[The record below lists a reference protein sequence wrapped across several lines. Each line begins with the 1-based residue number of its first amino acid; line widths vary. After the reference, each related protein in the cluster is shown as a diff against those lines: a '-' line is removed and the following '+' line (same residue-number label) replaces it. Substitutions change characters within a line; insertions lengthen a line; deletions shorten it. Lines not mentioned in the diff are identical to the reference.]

1 MFGSGAMQNAQD
13 QQRLMSEG
21 MTAAESANA
30 LDAAGAEGRPVGSA
44 VEERQRVFDQAAK
57 ERRAQA
63 LVGTGAL
70 AVEPGVKNVLVIDGT
85 GTSSDFMSEALLL
98 LAGDAQRPSQGKPTT
113 DEQRRAVEA
122 SVRTWGGLRH
132 ERLGLEG
139 GERPD
144 RLELC
149 RRAISSGRFHA
160 LILSDLSDDSRA
172 IPAVER
178 ELGPTLQR
186 FVQGGGAIAVT
197 TSDAA
202 MTLPML
208 QRLFG
213 VPWTSG
219 SYYRTTW
226 GPSLE
231 NAAAVAVMFPGA
243 LATSSFSA
251 KAHAVRN
258 VPEQERLFGTTQ
270 ASASQRHVPSMVQQR
285 DAMAMA
291 AEQREGGTRTD
302 ADSVLSAPE
311 DHDVVV
317 ARHACGEGALVLF
330 CDVSMEPATV
340 QLCLSFCRTASPALP
355 ADGAARLD
363 DDECARAAERKAKG
377 NAAFGTRD
385 YAAAVTAYGEALGV
399 YGDRGGAAGVQREEK
414 VKTSSNLA
422 ECFLKLERWEEAAVA
437 ASDALAL
444 APTHTKSLVRRAKA
458 AARLGEIEGAMR
470 DLRCVEGGGDAT
482 QAAVAAALLRP
493 LETQL
498 REAKRDQKRKVA
510 EKNNAFAAGFA
521 GALGGGGGGGSGGGE
536 PQGGGVV
543 PPPAGKY
550 FFEDRPL
557 DGGQRVEPSKS
568 PRDDEKLDDI
578 YDEHGYVYCAHGQ
591 EQCELCGSDHRIANE
606 LERRGFTSASDALFT
621 SASDAVYSEV
631 HEGFEARNKAECD
644 YVKQLHLAGGGGA
657 FSFGTR
663 YSYDLRNEMLTRF
676 GDQLPPWPPALATTL
691 PPRSPP
697 RPSRRA
703 STD

>member
-1 MFGSGAMQNAQD
+1 MFASGAMQNAQD

-30 LDAAGAEGRPVGSA
+30 LDAAGAEGRRVGSA

-57 ERRAQA
+57 ERRVQA

-85 GTSSDFMSEALLL
+85 GASSSFMSEALLL
-98 LAGDAQRPSQGKPTT
+98 LAGDAQRPSEGKPTT

-122 SVRTWGGLRH
+122 SLRTWEGLRH

-197 TSDAA
+197 TCDAA
-202 MTLPML
+202 MSLPML

-213 VPWTSG
+213 VAWTSG
-219 SYYRTTW
+219 GSYRTSW

-231 NAAAVAVMFPGA
+231 NAAAVAATFPGA

-258 VPEQERLFGTTQ
+258 VPEHERLFGTTP
-270 ASASQRHVPSMVQQR
+270 ASASQSHVPSLVQQR

-291 AEQREGGTRTD
+291 AESREVGRRVD
-302 ADSVLSAPE
+302 ADAVVGAPE
-311 DHDVVV
+311 DYDVVV
-317 ARHACGEGALVLF
+317 ARHACGAGMLVLF

-340 QLCLSFCRTASPALP
+340 QLCLGFCRLASPALP
-355 ADGAARLD
+355 TDGAARLD
-363 DDECARAAERKAKG
+363 DDEYARAAERKAGG
-377 NAAFGTRD
+377 NAAFGARG
-385 YAAAVTAYGEALGV
+385 YAAAAAAYGEALAV
-399 YGDRGGAAGVQREEK
+399 YGDRGGAAGVQRDEK

-422 ECFLKLERWEEAAVA
+422 ECMLKLERWEEAAVA

-444 APTHTKSLVRRAKA
+444 APTHPKSLVRRARA
-458 AARLGEIEGAMR
+458 AAKLGEVEGAMR
-470 DLRCVEGGGDAT
+470 DLRCVVGGGDAT
-482 QAAVAAALLRP
+482 QAAAAAALLRP
-493 LETQL
+493 LEAQL
-498 REAKRDQKRKVA
+498 REAKREQKRKEA
-510 EKNNAFAAGFA
+510 EKKNAFAAGFA
-521 GALGGGGGGGSGGGE
+521 GALGGGSGGSGGGE
-536 PQGGGVV
+536 PQVGGVV

-557 DGGQRVEPSKS
+557 DGGQRVAPSKS
-568 PRDDEKLDDI
+568 PRDDEDLDDI
-578 YDEHGYVYCAHGQ
+578 YDEHGYAFCAHGH
-591 EQCELCGSDHRIANE
+591 EQCELCGTDHRVTNE
-606 LERRGFTSASDALFT
+606 IERRGGYSAS
-621 SASDAVYSEV
+621 VYSEV
-631 HEGFEARNKAECD
+631 HECFEARQQAEVD
-644 YVKQLHLAGGGGA
+644 YVKQLHLAAGGGS
-657 FSFGTR
+657 FSIGTR
-663 YSYDLRNEMLTRF
+663 YSYDLHNEMLEKF
-676 GDQLPPWPPALATTL
+676 GEQLPPWPPAPVAN
-691 PPRSPP
+691 
-697 RPSRRA
+697 
-703 STD
+703 